1 MRVHINP
8 CSAADSLKNAAPI
21 VNGRSVLRIYNGI
34 ENPPSATAIFPKA
47 VTRAAIILSINTDLA
62 RAPCPMRRRSS
73 ALFNRRVMEQWS
85 LFTVINSCANE
96 SEKGRRENRFA
107 LSNRALES
115 SEIKKEAVTEW
126 VEQIEHHI
134 HRRRGLRDVYQRSW
148 LSKKYKKILR
158 KFVRRWCQCGTSE
171 T

>member
-1 MRVHINP
+1 MTGQCIH
-8 CSAADSLKNAAPI
+8 D
-21 VNGRSVLRIYNGI
+21 GI
-34 ENPPSATAIFPKA
+34 ENPPSAAAIFPKA

-96 SEKGRRENRFA
+96 TGKGRRENRFA

-126 VEQIEHHI
+126 VEQIEHRF
-134 HRRRGLRDVYQRSW
+134 HRWRGLRDVYQSPVTA
-148 LSKKYKKILR
+148 KK
-158 KFVRRWCQCGTSE
+158 
-171 T
+171 